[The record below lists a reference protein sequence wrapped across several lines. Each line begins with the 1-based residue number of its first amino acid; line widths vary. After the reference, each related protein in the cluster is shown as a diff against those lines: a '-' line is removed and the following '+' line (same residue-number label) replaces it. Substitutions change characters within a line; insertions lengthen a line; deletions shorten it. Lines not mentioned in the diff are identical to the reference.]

1 MYFFGE
7 SWAVGLME
15 TYHESTADLT
25 ARGNTN
31 ARREP
36 TSQRAT
42 EPEPGAKAVMIT
54 PSSMP
59 SQAAADA
66 AEHALVRTPRSWA
79 WMALAVDSV
88 MLVAAVLSAELVAHE
103 ANVKNGPLVWLIAFG
118 ALTLALLHKRGL
130 YDWHVR
136 LQILDDV
143 RGIVTTTLLAITAIL
158 SLRVL
163 LGRADDVAAQSL
175 RLWGFAALYLVVG
188 RIALEWSRLE
198 TRRGGETAK
207 PTLIIGAGKIGHLVA
222 SRLLEH
228 PEFGLR
234 PVGFLDKEPLAD
246 PHSTVPILGASWD
259 LEQVIEEH
267 AIEHVVV
274 AFSTA
279 PSEVL
284 LRQVQRCEKSGVGVS
299 LVPRL
304 FEYMTER
311 VTIEHIGGLPLMS
324 ARRAG
329 PNGWQFAVK
338 YAFDRVVAGLLLLLA
353 LPLLALLALG
363 VALSAGWP
371 VLFRQTRVGL
381 GGREF
386 EIFKF
391 RTMTHEATDLPELE
405 EALMMNIAP
414 GGVEGVDRRTGLGS
428 LIRRLSLDELPQLI
442 NVLKGEM
449 SLIGP
454 RPERPHFVE
463 LFERTIPRYAD
474 RRRVKPGITGWAQIH
489 GLRGKTSLSDR
500 VEWDNYYVENWSLW
514 LDFKIMLTTL
524 FVVGQHSKQAE

>member
-1 MYFFGE
+1 MVTRAPSHPTG
-7 SWAVGLME
+7 
-15 TYHESTADLT
+15 DRLT
-25 ARGNTN
+25 
-31 ARREP
+31 
-36 TSQRAT
+36 
-42 EPEPGAKAVMIT
+42 
-54 PSSMP
+54 
-59 SQAAADA
+59 
-66 AEHALVRTPRSWA
+66 EHALVRRPGMWVWT
-79 WMALAVDSV
+79 ALAVDSV
-88 MLVAAVLSAELVAHE
+88 MLVAAIFTAELVGRR
-103 ANVKNGPLVWLIAFG
+103 ANVMNGPLVWLIAFG
-118 ALTLALLHKRGL
+118 ALALALLYKRGL
-130 YDWHVR
+130 YDWRVR
-136 LQILDDV
+136 LQILDDLRAV
-143 RGIVTTTLLAITAIL
+143 VTTTVLAIVAVL
-158 SLRVL
+158 SVRVL

-175 RLWGFAALYLVVG
+175 RLWAFAAVFLVVG
-188 RIALEWSRLE
+188 RLALDWLRLE

-207 PTLIIGAGKIGHLVA
+207 PTLIIGAGKIGHFVA
-222 SRLLEH
+222 NRLLEH

-246 PHSTVPILGASWD
+246 PHSIVPILGASWD
-259 LEQVIEEH
+259 LEQVVEAH
-267 AIEHVVV
+267 GIEHVVV

-284 LRQVQRCEKSGVGVS
+284 LRQVQRCERFGVGVS

-311 VTIEHIGGLPLMS
+311 VTIEHIGGLPLIS

-338 YAFDRVVAGLLLLLA
+338 YAFDRLVAGVLLVVALPFLA
-353 LPLLALLALG
+353 LIALG
-363 VALSAGWP
+363 VALSAGRP
-371 VLFRQTRVGL
+371 ILFRQTRIGR

-391 RTMTHEATDLPELE
+391 RTMTLVPTDPPDLDEV
-405 EALMMNIAP
+405 LMKNIAP

-428 LIRRLSLDELPQLI
+428 IIRRISLDELPQLV

-449 SLIGP
+449 SVVGP

-463 LFERTIPRYAD
+463 LFERTVPHYAD
-474 RRRVKPGITGWAQIH
+474 RHRVKPGITGWAQIH

-524 FVVGQHSKQAE
+524 FVVGQHSKQGE

>member
-1 MYFFGE
+1 MN
-7 SWAVGLME
+7 
-15 TYHESTADLT
+15 TQTST
-25 ARGNTN
+25 
-31 ARREP
+31 
-36 TSQRAT
+36 
-42 EPEPGAKAVMIT
+42 
-54 PSSMP
+54 P
-59 SQAAADA
+59 SQAVGAP
-66 AEHALVRTPRSWA
+66 EHGLVWAPRSSWA
-79 WMALAVDSV
+79 WTALAVDSV
-88 MLVAAVLSAELVAHE
+88 MLVAAVFSAELVGHQ
-103 ANVKNGPLVWLIAFG
+103 ANAGNGPLVWLIAFG
-118 ALTLALLHKRGL
+118 ALALALLYKRGL

-136 LQILDDV
+136 LQLLDDL
-143 RGIVTTTLLAITAIL
+143 RGVVTTTVLAITAVL
-158 SLRVL
+158 ALRVL
-163 LGRADDVAAQSL
+163 IGRADDVAAQSL
-175 RLWGFAALYLVVG
+175 RLGGFAALYLVVG
-188 RIALEWSRLE
+188 RLALEWSRHE
-198 TRRGGETAK
+198 TRREAAK

-222 SRLLEH
+222 NRLLDH

-246 PHSTVPILGASWD
+246 PHSIVPILGASWD

-267 AIEHVVV
+267 GIEHVVV

-284 LRQVQRCEKSGVGVS
+284 LRQVQRCERFGVGVS

-304 FEYMTER
+304 FVYMTER
-311 VTIEHIGGLPLMS
+311 VTIEHIGGLPLIS

-338 YAFDRVVAGLLLLLA
+338 YAFDRLVAGLLLVVALPFLA
-353 LPLLALLALG
+353 LIALV
-363 VALSAGWP
+363 VALSAGRP
-371 VLFRQTRVGL
+371 IFFRQTRIGL

-386 EIFKF
+386 EIFKY
-391 RTMTHEATDLPELE
+391 RTMAHVPTDPPELE
-405 EALMMNIAP
+405 EVLMKNIAP

-428 LIRRLSLDELPQLI
+428 IIRRISLDELPQLV

-449 SLIGP
+449 SLVGP

-463 LFERTIPRYAD
+463 LFERTVPHYAD
-474 RRRVKPGITGWAQIH
+474 RHRVKPGITGWAQIH

-524 FVVGQHSKQAE
+524 FVVAQHSKQAE